1 MALSEFSFHL
11 SFIRGVDNNIADAMS
26 HLCRNNMIDSPEEYS
41 NSRILSVISRSFK
54 PSDILSSKI
63 GKLYNSK
70 VGHFGIE
77 RMLKHFLAKNDTW
90 KYQRQHVKWF
100 IDQKK

>member
-26 HLCRNNMIDSPEEYS
+26 HLCRNNMIDSSEEYS

-77 RMLKHFLAKNDTW
+77 RMLKHFLA
-90 KYQRQHVKWF
+90 
-100 IDQKK
+100 